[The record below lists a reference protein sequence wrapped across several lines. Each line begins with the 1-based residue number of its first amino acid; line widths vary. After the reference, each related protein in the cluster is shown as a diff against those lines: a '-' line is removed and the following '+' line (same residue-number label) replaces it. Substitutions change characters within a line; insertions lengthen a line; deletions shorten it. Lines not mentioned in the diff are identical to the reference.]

1 MKRVTCK
8 QGRNT
13 LATSKSGMTFQHLRG
28 DTKVKE
34 HNSYKET

>member
-1 MKRVTCK
+1 MKGVICK

-13 LATSKSGMTFQHLRG
+13 LATNKSGTTRLYLRG
-28 DTKVKE
+28 DTMVKE